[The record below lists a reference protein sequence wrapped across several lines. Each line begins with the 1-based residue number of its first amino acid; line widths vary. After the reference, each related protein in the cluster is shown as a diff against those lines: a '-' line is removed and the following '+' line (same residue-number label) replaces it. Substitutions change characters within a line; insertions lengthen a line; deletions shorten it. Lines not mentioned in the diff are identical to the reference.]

1 MVVLPSC
8 QQCKRKASEF
18 HVLKCVEAGNR
29 RRVERALANGA
40 DIDGVESNIGFPP
53 LVLAATEGLVKMV
66 KLLLRNGANVDA
78 APPRDIPHCEE
89 CDECMAISGTTALHA
104 AVTHHR
110 IDVVRLLLRW
120 GGNPNIIDSEGL
132 SPLHRAC
139 DHDEAADAMVMATT
153 LLEGGADPLLGTT
166 DGEIATHFAAGRGHT
181 DLLDLLV
188 LKAPSTLNRPSL
200 DGDTPLRIAAQNG
213 RESMV
218 LHLLQVGAKQPR
230 PEDTEIASPLAA
242 AVEFDQGGVLRIL
255 MEAKQDPDRL
265 AYGILEAVICA
276 VVGGRAKGLD
286 VVLGYL
292 EEKERASTASTHP
305 LLHHAVSHG
314 RLDVVSVLL
323 AAGADE
329 TGTDNDGRCAGEEI
343 EEDEIDPSTKAALLR
358 MLERGPAYR
367 AAAWR
372 WAAGMSCPVGGAGG
386 TPDLMPSGRHFGP
399 LRVKIFRPRCKKA
412 FGRPM
417 CRSLAR

>member
-1 MVVLPSC
+1 MIGLPSR
-8 QQCKRKASEF
+8 QQCKRKACEF
-18 HVLKCVEAGNR
+18 HVLRFVEAGNR
-29 RRVERALANGA
+29 RRVERLLANGA

-89 CDECMAISGTTALHA
+89 CDECVAISGTTALHA
-104 AVTHHR
+104 AVTHR
-110 IDVVRLLLRW
+110 RLDVVRLLLRW

-166 DGEIATHFAAGRGHT
+166 DGEVATHFAAGRGHT

-230 PEDTEIASPLAA
+230 LEDTEIASPLAA

-255 MEAKQDPDRL
+255 VEAKQDPDRL
-265 AYGILEAVICA
+265 AYGILKAVLCA
-276 VVGGRAKGLD
+276 VDSGRAKGLD
-286 VVLGYL
+286 ALLGYL
-292 EEKERASTASTHP
+292 EEKDRAFTASIHLKGRP

-329 TGTDNDGRCAGEEI
+329 TGTDNDGRCASEEI
-343 EEDEIDPSTKAALLR
+343 EEHETDPSTKRPFYGCSRGAR
-358 MLERGPAYR
+358 HIERRRGGGQLAGVVPSVVR
-367 AAAWR
+367 AA
-372 WAAGMSCPVGGAGG
+372 
-386 TPDLMPSGRHFGP
+386 P
-399 LRVKIFRPRCKKA
+399 LI
-412 FGRPM
+412 
-417 CRSLAR
+417 